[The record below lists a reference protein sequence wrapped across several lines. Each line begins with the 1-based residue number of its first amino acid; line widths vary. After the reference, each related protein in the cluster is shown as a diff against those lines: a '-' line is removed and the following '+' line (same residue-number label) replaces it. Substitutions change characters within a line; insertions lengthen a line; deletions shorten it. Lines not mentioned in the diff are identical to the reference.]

1 MPPPKGETDI
11 FFKIVKFE
19 GPDRGTHPSST
30 SSSWS
35 PWSSEQATSPFN
47 CADDWV
53 PGKHHSVLLE
63 MEEGVCFGPKN
74 ATPSQVVIKVRTG
87 AGKRS
92 FFESL
97 ERDLL
102 LRVGME
108 SNPGPVT
115 IGETL
120 EWYRNSCQNGKLA
133 ESEIK
138 VESVKFFKLSGD
150 DLNRDKKM
158 FKRAMEKLVKK
169 DANTQKTLL
178 G

>member
-19 GPDRGTHPSST
+19 GPDRGNHPSST

-87 AGKRS
+87 AEKRS

-120 EWYRNSCQNGKLA
+120 EWYRNSCRNGKLA

-138 VESVKFFKLSGD
+138 VESIKFVKLSGD
-150 DLNRDKKM
+150 NLNRDK
-158 FKRAMEKLVKK
+158 RCLNE
-169 DANTQKTLL
+169 Q
-178 G
+178 

>member
-87 AGKRS
+87 AEKRS

-138 VESVKFFKLSGD
+138 VEISSFSNFQETTLTEIKRC
-150 DLNRDKKM
+150 LNG
-158 FKRAMEKLVKK
+158 
-169 DANTQKTLL
+169 Q
-178 G
+178 